1 MGCDL
6 SEARGREVHQ
16 DVQGNVGCPRGRR
29 TFEESSHL
37 EEDNIIQSCAQQRRL
52 LTVTVKQRLNFK

>member
-16 DVQGNVGCPRGRR
+16 DVQGNVECPRGRR
-29 TFEESSHL
+29 MFEESSHL
-37 EEDNIIQSCAQQRRL
+37 EEENTAI
-52 LTVTVKQRLNFK
+52 LNSDC